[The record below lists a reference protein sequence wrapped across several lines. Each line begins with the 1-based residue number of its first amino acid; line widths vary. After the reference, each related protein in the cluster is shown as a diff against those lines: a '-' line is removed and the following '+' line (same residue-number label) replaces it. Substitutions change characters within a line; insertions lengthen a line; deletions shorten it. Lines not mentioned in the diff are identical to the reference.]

1 LGLWYDAAMRDVETV
16 TARGTGRWD
25 EEFSFELVT
34 RSVVR
39 LDRGWVAV
47 AKDFYG
53 EVRVADQRVGTRRF
67 ASEGER
73 DAFLAEQFTD
83 VVLTP
88 VKPFEE
94 RECPH
99 VMAGWVGVEVS
110 SLTFVADYV
119 QVRFNRPGTASFPTL
134 TLYVWPFLALGDR
147 TLRRSDPTYLDAMV
161 GLIGNSVRAVDE
173 LLDRGLVLDLTEGW
187 RLIEPLDGT
196 GLQGAVEVAEYSD
209 ADRGGMIWRPGDEPI
224 GWIGPARP

>member
-1 LGLWYDAAMRDVETV
+1 MGLWYDAAMRDVETV
-16 TARGTGRWD
+16 TARGTGRWY

-39 LDRGWVAV
+39 WTEAGSQSQKISTW
-47 AKDFYG
+47 
-53 EVRVADQRVGTRRF
+53 EVRVADQRVGSRRF

-88 VKPFEE
+88 VKPFKQ

-99 VMAGWVGVEVS
+99 VMAGCVGVEVS

-119 QVRFNRPGTASFPTL
+119 QVRFNRPGTASYPTL
-134 TLYVWPFLALGDR
+134 SLYVWPFLALGDR
-147 TLRRSDPTYLDAMV
+147 TLRRSDATYLAAMV
-161 GLIGNSVRAVDE
+161 GLIGSSVGAVDE
-173 LLDRGLVLDLTEGW
+173 LLDRGLVLDLTKGW

-196 GLQGAVEVAEYSD
+196 GLQGGVEVAEYSD

-224 GWIGPARP
+224 DWIGPAHP